1 MTTYNLKTVE
11 ESTITNGNLSTTFY
25 IIPIDDQG
33 IVPDYINKDRVIQN
47 DHMLVF
53 DTHQEYLDYLA
64 LL

>member
-25 IIPIDDQG
+25 IIPIDDRG

-47 DHMLVF
+47 DYMLVF